1 MSDDAYAVSIKE
13 RNAIIE
19 ECARRIEKEWPG
31 PGAGPAASIIRDM
44 KIEEEV
50 TT

>member
-1 MSDDAYAVSIKE
+1 MTDDAFVVPVKE

-44 KIEEEV
+44 KIQEELPS
-50 TT
+50 

>member
-1 MSDDAYAVSIKE
+1 MNDADYVVSTKV

-44 KIEEEV
+44 KIEEGV
-50 TT
+50 